1 MSKIVVKRFAA
12 GQKTMKGVQMR
23 SGWIAIIVGLFLAG
37 GVDAAEAKKLKTKK
51 DKVSYSIGLDIG
63 KNFKNQAMDIDTE
76 VFIQGLR
83 DALSDKKALLTD
95 EEVREV
101 LSNFQKEMRE
111 KQQAR
116 MRELNEKNKKDGEAF
131 LAANKKKKGVVVLPS
146 GLQYKVI
153 KTGKGPKPKAS
164 DTVTTHY
171 RGTLIDG
178 TEFDSSHKGG
188 EPVSFP
194 VSGVIA
200 GWTEALQLME
210 VGAKWELAVPA
221 DLAYGPRGAGPMI
234 GPNATL
240 VFEVELISIK

>member
-1 MSKIVVKRFAA
+1 
-12 GQKTMKGVQMR
+12 MKGVQMR
-23 SGWIAIIVGLFLAG
+23 AGWIVLVIGLFLAG
-37 GVDAAEAKKLKTKK
+37 GIDEAEAKKLKTEK

-76 VFIQGLR
+76 IFILGLR

-101 LSNFQKEMRE
+101 LSNLQKEMRE
-111 KQQAR
+111 KQKAR
-116 MRELNEKNKKDGEAF
+116 MQELDEKNKKDGETF

-153 KTGKGPKPKAS
+153 KAGKGPKPKS
-164 DTVTTHY
+164 TDTVTTHY

-178 TEFDSSHKGG
+178 TEFDNSHKRG
-188 EPVSFP
+188 EPASFP

-240 VFEVELISIK
+240 VFEVELMSIK